1 MGFRVFQIADQGA
14 YFVVL
19 IFCALSSVAAL
30 ILRFVA
36 THRSNRKPGAE
47 DWFALVAV
55 LLFLAR
61 IGFMLD
67 CKISHLTD
75 GLSLFKHYKAPCWS
89 VCSVSALLGL
99 VVINGRSIDPMTI
112 DPPSFAKIF
121 KVCITNSFDRVFFLD
136 ILLFKLTSA
145 YPQMVLT
152 STITAM
158 LDQTFA
164 KFSIC
169 ALYHRIFG
177 VNRVYRHWVYILA
190 AAQCATFLALLCMQ
204 LLQCRPLHRFWD
216 WLTPGECMS
225 WTTILLATE
234 PPNSLV
240 DFGLVWLAMLMIRPM
255 QLKPSAKWK
264 LRFLFGL
271 GSL

>member
-1 MGFRVFQIADQGA
+1 MEFRVFQIADQGA

-36 THRSNRKPGAE
+36 THQSNRKPGAE

-75 GLSLFKHYKAPCWS
+75 NLVLYKHYKAPFWS
-89 VCSVSALLGL
+89 VCSVYAFLGL
-99 VVINGRSIDPMTI
+99 VVINGRSIDPKTI
-112 DPPSFAKIF
+112 DPQGFAKIF
-121 KVCITNSFDRVFFLD
+121 KVCIT
-136 ILLFKLTSA
+136 ILLGRVLCPNIFLLTPVS
-145 YPQMVLT
+145 PQMVLT

-177 VNRVYRHWVYILA
+177 VNRVYRHWMYILA
-190 AAQCATFLALLCMQ
+190 AAQCVTFLVLLSMQ

-216 WLTPGECMS
+216 WLAPGECMS

-255 QLKPSAKWK
+255 QLRPSAKWK

>member
-1 MGFRVFQIADQGA
+1 MEFKVFQIADQGA
-14 YFVVL
+14 YFVILV
-19 IFCALSSVAAL
+19 FCALSSVAAL
-30 ILRFVA
+30 ILRFAA
-36 THRSNRKPGAE
+36 THQSNRKPGAE

-61 IGFMLD
+61 VGFMLD
-67 CKISHLTD
+67 CKKSHPTD
-75 GLSLFKHYKAPCWS
+75 KLVLLKHYQAPVWS
-89 VCSVSALLGL
+89 VCSVCAFLGL
-99 VVINGRSIDPMTI
+99 VVVNGRSIDPMTI
-112 DPPSFAKIF
+112 DPQDFAKIF
-121 KVCITNSFDRVFFLD
+121 KVCITILLGCVFCLD
-136 ILLFKLTSA
+136 IFLLTSVS
-145 YPQMVLT
+145 QMVLT

-164 KFSIC
+164 KLSIC

-190 AAQCATFLALLCMQ
+190 AAQCATFTALLCMQ